1 MALTT
6 KSGAL
11 WQMSRAEKDEGW
23 TDEGHAFVGREVVRS
38 TSATAQSVGTIYCW
52 LPPTVEDC
60 YEDEDGK
67 PAPLFK
73 VRFLVG
79 ELDGDVEDL
88 DIRQVV
94 ESLVT
99 ESVLRPPEPP
109 KPTAKP
115 KPKKSPRGRNPM
127 MTTTTTPPRRR
138 PSRPR
143 TTKRRTTRRRLAS
156 PRRRSARRPRRPSP
170 RRRRRRSANPRR
182 SPRHRS
188 PRAAA
193 PAPKVKPEPAP
204 APRPKAPAKPSGRP
218 GAERATARYAWEPL
232 RDNQLALAAGDN
244 LEVWPTNESW
254 WFARNARTGAEGRVM
269 SGHVKVGPWHEDEDD
284 DDAPAPAPVPAPAP
298 PPAPKVKAEPAPAP
312 APAPKKKE
320 VHLGH
325 VLRRGRGAGARTGS
339 GARGRF
345 GHGPRGGR
353 EEGRGRLRL
362 PARVRRRHGR
372 LGHGPLGR
380 GARARGGR
388 LGHGHYV
395 DVNF

>member
-1 MALTT
+1 MALAT

-115 KPKKSPRGRNPM
+115 KKRPVPSDDEEEYDDAAPAPESSDEDEASDFEAEARKPAAKKRKAASPPKKAPAKRKSPAKPAAPKAAAPKAAA
-127 MTTTTTPPRRR
+127 PP
-138 PSRPR
+138 
-143 TTKRRTTRRRLAS
+143 
-156 PRRRSARRPRRPSP
+156 
-170 RRRRRRSANPRR
+170 
-182 SPRHRS
+182 
-188 PRAAA
+188 A

-204 APRPKAPAKPSGRP
+204 APKPTAPAKPSGRP

-254 WFARNARTGAEGRVM
+254 WLARNARTGAEGRVM
-269 SGHVKVGPWHEDEDD
+269 SGHVKVGPWHEDEAEDE
-284 DDAPAPAPVPAPAP
+284 DDAPAPAP

-312 APAPKKKE
+312 APAPKKKKKCPLDTSSDE
-320 VHLGH
+320 DEAPAPAPAPADDSDTDLEE
-325 VLRRGRGAGARTGS
+325 AGKKAEDVFVCRPGS
-339 GARGRF
+339 GADTDGS
-345 GHGPRGGR
+345 
-353 EEGRGRLRL
+353 ETDLST
-362 PARVRRRHGR
+362 
-372 LGHGPLGR
+372 
-380 GARARGGR
+380 
-388 LGHGHYV
+388 
-395 DVNF
+395 

>member
-94 ESLVT
+94 ESLVHGERPAAART
-99 ESVLRPPEPP
+99 SEAEAEGEAQAAGPIRRGRRRLRRRRAGARVPEDDEASDYEAEARKPAAKKRKAASPP
-109 KPTAKP
+109 KPAKKAP
-115 KPKKSPRGRNPM
+115 
-127 MTTTTTPPRRR
+127 
-138 PSRPR
+138 
-143 TTKRRTTRRRLAS
+143 A
-156 PRRRSARRPRRPSP
+156 
-170 RRRRRRSANPRR
+170 SANPRR
-182 SPRHRS
+182 SQRHRS
-188 PRAAA
+188 PRRR
-193 PAPKVKPEPAP
+193 
-204 APRPKAPAKPSGRP
+204 PRRAEGQARAGA
-218 GAERATARYAWEPL
+218 GAEAEGAREALGAPGRGARATARYAWEPL

-254 WFARNARTGAEGRVM
+254 WFCAE
-269 SGHVKVGPWHEDEDD
+269 
-284 DDAPAPAPVPAPAP
+284 
-298 PPAPKVKAEPAPAP
+298 
-312 APAPKKKE
+312 
-320 VHLGH
+320 
-325 VLRRGRGAGARTGS
+325 
-339 GARGRF
+339 
-345 GHGPRGGR
+345 
-353 EEGRGRLRL
+353 
-362 PARVRRRHGR
+362 
-372 LGHGPLGR
+372 
-380 GARARGGR
+380 RA
-388 LGHGHYV
+388 
-395 DVNF
+395 DW